1 MTSKVYPMG
10 QDSYEYGISAKRT
23 LPIRKRRPGNVNLE
37 IWYVPSTSQTSQ
49 SDVFGTSL
57 GRHCVI
63 WAMPLRPR
71 NLLHQPVARHL
82 LQFQSAS
89 SNTRSRILFSKD
101 SNEYELFLY
110 KTEKKLLQQNHSK
123 CDACGDEPL
132 ADSLDENF
140 KLPRYSKNQPKKEA
154 DQSLYGGSIIALDSD
169 PEHYIDL
176 IDQKFPKNTGKS
188 PCDGNV
194 FKAAT
199 DHAARL
205 IKQDER
211 ELSMLCCSHGVVLRA
226 VNMLKGETYRHVHY
240 LHKHEHEMG
249 YKKLAYD
256 KFNSLTEFSFFNHKL
271 SYYFI
276 QILWV
281 SHWQEGAAAT
291 LGEEMEQVNS
301 TMSRHGGRS
310 RHMTSAGRRDHLTT
324 AMQFWNK
331 TKDKR
336 MTKMLVGPLCRAK
349 ILLPAY
355 EEELRSLLT
364 KMKLDESDISNVYQ
378 NLIDMA
384 TEVEAGER
392 SSKNIENNPVD
403 FHKRCLEELFV
414 ELMSQQ
420 KLFEKSAAGSHSRVQ
435 CTSAMS
441 KTKKKAEELIDII
454 NTLVTE
460 TVLESTP
467 SPPDLKPE
475 AYLTFQ
481 YFLNGIFP
489 WQMEREKGSSTYA
502 NNLLLKV

>member
-1 MTSKVYPMG
+1 MDLRKWVTNDPQLRRYLQLNSLTD
-10 QDSYEYGISAKRT
+10 DSSGSYSC
-23 LPIRKRRPGNVNLE
+23 L
-37 IWYVPSTSQTSQ
+37 
-49 SDVFGTSL
+49 SL
-57 GRHCVI
+57 D
-63 WAMPLRPR
+63 P
-71 NLLHQPVARHL
+71 QK
-82 LQFQSAS
+82 

-101 SNEYELFLY
+101 S
-110 KTEKKLLQQNHSK
+110 KKKLLQQNHSK

-256 KFNSLTEFSFFNHKL
+256 
-271 SYYFI
+271 
-276 QILWV
+276 ILWV

-435 CTSAMS
+435 STSAMS